1 MLELSSEQIAKLDA
15 VRRDEVI
22 EKLLL
27 EVRAQDPNWFAQHG
41 LTGGT
46 SYLARY
52 RRYAEEF
59 GLTDPQSTE
68 DFMRYG
74 LMFPD
79 FHRDDAFVSWM
90 TRPVDDSPEQRFK
103 DYRSVMRFVWKLK
116 NATWN

>member
-1 MLELSSEQIAKLDA
+1 MLKLSIEQVAQLDA

-27 EVRAQDPNWFAQHG
+27 EVRAQDPNWVAQHG
-41 LTGGT
+41 LAGGI
-46 SYLARY
+46 SYLAMY
-52 RRYAEEF
+52 RRYAEEL
-59 GLTDPQSTE
+59 GLTQPLVIE

-79 FHRDDAFVSWM
+79 FHKDDAFVSWM
-90 TRPVDDSPEQRFK
+90 KRPVADLPEQRFR
-103 DYRSVMRFVWKLK
+103 DYQSVMTFACKLK